1 MVHSGDRDF
10 ILEFDPET
18 GTLTE
23 RGARLPSV
31 RYNHSC
37 ATNSGTG
44 KIYCFGGYGPEPSYG
59 LAEIVEFDPGT
70 DAVRLMNAAFPTK
83 IYDTSCVEDSVDHL
97 IYCLGGRGKPIS
109 PNYLDLI
116 YVYDPSADTLT
127 EKSAKFLSERFDQSC
142 AENSATNKIYCFGGA
157 RNVIDLSEINEYT
170 PALPVAGDVNHSGE
184 VDLADLVQSLK
195 VVAGSGQDGLERKA
209 DVGGNRQLGL
219 EEAIYILRSNA
230 GL

>member
-10 ILEFDPET
+10 ILEFNPAT
-18 GTLTE
+18 GALTPRE
-23 RGARLPSV
+23 ARLPSV

-37 ATNSGTG
+37 ATNSATG
-44 KIYCFGGYGPEPSYG
+44 RIYCFGGFSPGPGYG
-59 LAEIVEFDPGT
+59 LAEIVEFDPAT
-70 DAVRLMNAAFPTK
+70 DAVRLMGAAFPTK

-109 PNYLDLI
+109 PNYIDLI
-116 YVYDPSADTLT
+116 YVYDPAADTLT

-142 AENSATNKIYCFGGA
+142 VENSATNKIYCFGGA

-170 PALPVAGDVNHSGE
+170 PALPVTGDVNDSGG
-184 VDLADLVQSLK
+184 VDLTDLVQSLK
-195 VVAGSGQDGLERKA
+195 VVAGSDQEGLERKA

-219 EEAIYILRSNA
+219 EEAIYILRTNA
-230 GL
+230 EL